1 MRRFGCLAVLFVLAL
16 LSVELYVLWKV
27 RGWMKEDDFALF
39 LIVAAL
45 MFVGVKIVQFHLKR
59 LGPAFVTGQIGGR
72 IIGLIGGL
80 LVAIPGFITS
90 VIGLLLQIPLVQK
103 MFSRIG
109 MMLAASIMKRA
120 LGGGFGK
127 SFSGGFPG
135 GGFPGGFP
143 GGGFPGG
150 FPGNALPPGGFP
162 GLKPDERL
170 PLGKPT
176 LGKSKPKT
184 YDVQPDKD

>member
-1 MRRFGCLAVLFVLAL
+1 MRRFGCLAVLFVIAL
-16 LSVELYVLWKV
+16 LSVEFYVLLLV
-27 RGWMKEDDFALF
+27 MDWMKDILGPIII
-39 LIVAAL
+39 LIVL
-45 MFVGVKIVQFHLKR
+45 SVIGVKIMQFHLKR
-59 LGPAFVTGQIGGR
+59 LGPSFVTGQIGGR

-80 LVAIPGFITS
+80 LVVIPGFITTI
-90 VIGLLLQIPLVQK
+90 IGLLMQIPLVQK

-150 FPGNALPPGGFP
+150 ALPPGGFP

>member
-1 MRRFGCLAVLFVLAL
+1 MRRFGCLAVLFVIAL
-16 LSVELYVLWKV
+16 LSVEFYVLLLV
-27 RGWMKEDDFALF
+27 MEWMKDILGPIII
-39 LIVAAL
+39 LIVL
-45 MFVGVKIVQFHLKR
+45 SVIGVKIMQFHLKR
-59 LGPAFVTGQIGGR
+59 LGPSFVTGQIGGR

-80 LVAIPGFITS
+80 LVVIPGFITTI
-90 VIGLLLQIPLVQK
+90 IGLLMQIPLVQK

-135 GGFPGGFP
+135 GGFPGG
-143 GGGFPGG
+143 
-150 FPGNALPPGGFP
+150 ALPPGGFP

>member
-1 MRRFGCLAVLFVLAL
+1 MRRFGCLAILLVIAL
-16 LSVELYVLWKV
+16 LSVELYVLLLV
-27 RGWMKEDDFALF
+27 MDGMKDVLGPLLIICA
-39 LIVAAL
+39 LIV
-45 MFVGVKIVQFHLKR
+45 VGVKIVQFHLKR

-72 IIGLIGGL
+72 IIGLIGGI
-80 LVAIPGFITS
+80 LVAVPGFITS
-90 VIGLLLQIPLVQK
+90 VIGLLLQIPPVQK

-135 GGFPGGFP
+135 GGFPFP
-143 GGGFPGG
+143 GGFPGG

-184 YDVQPDKD
+184 YDVQPDQD

>member
-1 MRRFGCLAVLFVLAL
+1 MRRFGCLAVLIVIAL
-16 LSVELYVLWKV
+16 LSVEFYVLLLV
-27 RGWMKEDDFALF
+27 MDWMKDILGPLLIICALT
-39 LIVAAL
+39 I
-45 MFVGVKIVQFHLKR
+45 VGVKIVQFHLKR

-90 VIGLLLQIPLVQK
+90 IIGLLLQIPPVQK
-103 MFSRIG
+103 LFSRIG
-109 MMLAASIMKRA
+109 MMLAASIMKRV
-120 LGGGFGK
+120 LSGGFGK
-127 SFSGGFPG
+127 SFS
-135 GGFPGGFP
+135 
-143 GGGFPGG
+143 GGFPGG

-176 LGKSKPKT
+176 LAKSNPKT

>member
-1 MRRFGCLAVLFVLAL
+1 MRRFGCLAVLFVIAL
-16 LSVELYVLWKV
+16 LSVEFYVLLLV
-27 RGWMKEDDFALF
+27 MDWMKDILGPIII
-39 LIVAAL
+39 LIVL
-45 MFVGVKIVQFHLKR
+45 SVIGVKIMQFHLKR
-59 LGPAFVTGQIGGR
+59 LGPSFVTGQIGGR

-80 LVAIPGFITS
+80 LVVIPGFITTI
-90 VIGLLLQIPLVQK
+90 IGLLMQIPLVQK

-135 GGFPGGFP
+135 GGFPGG
-143 GGGFPGG
+143 
-150 FPGNALPPGGFP
+150 ALPPGGFP

>member
-16 LSVELYVLWKV
+16 LSVELYVLLLV
-27 RGWMKEDDFALF
+27 MGWMKDVLGPI
-39 LIVAAL
+39 LIVCAL
-45 MFVGVKIVQFHLKR
+45 IFVGVKIVQFHLKR
-59 LGPAFVTGQIGGR
+59 LGPSFVTGQIGGR

-80 LVAIPGFITS
+80 LVAVPGFITS

-109 MMLAASIMKRA
+109 MVLAASIMKRA